1 MEVHLLYA
9 PPKELAISAIR
20 TCWKS
25 FHKEDGFGDND
36 SQLIR
41 RIIGF
46 GHTSTLEHIQYTFY
60 VKGLSR
66 AILQELARHR
76 IASFSVESTRYT
88 LKRILNGEENIENL
102 MVETGD
108 PDLDALTHKHMRE
121 LKKLINRKGLR
132 NDTAKYGITENYP
145 VNLQFSM
152 NIRSLR
158 NFVTLRSGKAAHKE
172 IQLLARKVMEVIPED
187 HMIFFEDLKLG

>member
-1 MEVHLLYA
+1 MEVELLHA
-9 PPKELAISAIR
+9 PPRDLIVSAIR

-36 SQLIR
+36 TQLIR
-41 RIIGF
+41 RIIRF

-60 VKGLSR
+60 VTGLSR

-88 LKRILNGEENIENL
+88 LKRILNGEQAIEDL
-102 MVETGD
+102 MVDTGD
-108 PDLDALTHKHMRE
+108 EDLNELTYKHMRD
-121 LKKLINRKGLR
+121 LKELINRKGLR

-158 NFVTLRSGKAAHKE
+158 NFITLRTSSAAHKE
-172 IQLLARKVMEVIPED
+172 IRSLAFKVKDVIPIE
-187 HMIFFEDLKLG
+187 HNVFFEDL